1 MNPLVATLYREV
13 TCGAAAVLITLLLSA
28 AFVHSTSVAPGS
40 RPEGRHVLAL
50 QSAPSWFGQPEPAVL
65 VD

>member
-1 MNPLVATLYREV
+1 MNPLVSNVYREV

-28 AFVHSTSVAPGS
+28 AFVESTSVAPGS
-40 RPEGRHVLAL
+40 RPQARHVLAL
-50 QSAPSWFGQPEPAVL
+50 QSAPGWFGQPEPAVL